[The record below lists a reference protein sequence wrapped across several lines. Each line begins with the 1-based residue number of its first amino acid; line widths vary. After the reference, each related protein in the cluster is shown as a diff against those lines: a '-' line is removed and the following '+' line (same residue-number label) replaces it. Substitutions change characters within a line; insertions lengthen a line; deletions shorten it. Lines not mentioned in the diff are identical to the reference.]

1 MVLDKLVRTSAVV
14 LMVASA
20 VPAKA
25 QPDVRKQ
32 TVVTQAFVIEAI
44 DHPTRSVTLQG
55 KDGNTETIVCGPEVE
70 RFDALEVGDKVTFT
84 YHESVVYRLGKP
96 GSIGGPEIGTS
107 TARTP
112 GDKPGGTFT
121 QEVSAAVTVDA
132 VDLKTPSVTF
142 TTAAGHKRT
151 VRVERASHLDGV
163 KPGDRI
169 LVTYT
174 QAVAVSVK

>member
-132 VDLKTPSVTF
+132 V